1 MNARLSLNVSFLVT
15 ICLLLLLLNMNE
27 VHGKKRRH
35 RPVQRAAKISKS
47 AAIDVKNKNCEDE
60 QGGAAKENK
69 LLSPWAWKSDN
80 SLAFDIAI
88 TLPPADGNSTRTSS
102 SNTTTQLTTMASSST
117 TVATEQFL
125 LNDVDGMA
133 QQQPQ
138 REAAENGAGNLT
150 ALSATERELDNSA
163 TIATTTTTKPL
174 QTESWAQNAE
184 EPAEL
189 ARNRLKPSLKFTGAN
204 ASAMAPD
211 VGTLP
216 PGIEPSPPAFVSAE
230 ELLLNNKLIDDI
242 DMATQSS
249 STLSNDSLAADIGPR
264 PPASRGISGRN
275 GSTDSTKYW
284 RFTRLPYINNGTEF
298 AEPAPIV
305 PFNSKA
311 REEESLTDL
320 ELQPPHLGQADFFTL
335 PDNGSSTE
343 VSAGGDQTAEK
354 AKCQRQRQESANEK
368 AAADYHVQEPYP
380 AHSAESTVPTS
391 PSDTTVLPITA
402 EGILAGDQSN
412 KKLHEA
418 PTPPKHNLISFDAA
432 VDNKTLPGTDQSTVV
447 VDDRKGAD
455 KLFNPLNNSIEG
467 NVIKTKEENCC
478 KLLRFLKGKRDN
490 GSEFASA
497 IDGEEGGISELF
509 SGTDLGD
516 QKIIDAVE
524 SNNKLGTK
532 GREEAEANEEKLEGA
547 TVKAHWEVVQ
557 DASTTTG
564 GGGGLEILK
573 EELRERDFNR
583 IQSHADSSEH
593 RTPTAPLN
601 LANSIETATT
611 SSSISSFLPSSTTPP
626 PRPIKKWT
634 PYVFDC
640 ALEADER
647 GESLCQEWAKGGL
660 CEINRATRFLFCRKT
675 CLCIGIL
682 DSANE

>member
-1 MNARLSLNVSFLVT
+1 MDARLSLNVSFLVT

-35 RPVQRAAKISKS
+35 RPVQRAAKTSKS

-60 QGGAAKENK
+60 QGGTAKENK
-69 LLSPWAWKSDN
+69 LLSPWTWKSDD

-102 SNTTTQLTTMASSST
+102 SSSSNTTTQIATIASSST
-117 TVATEQFL
+117 TAATEQFL

-150 ALSATERELDNSA
+150 ALSATERESDNST
-163 TIATTTTTKPL
+163 TIATTTTTKPS
-174 QTESWAQNAE
+174 QTEGWAQNAE

-189 ARNRLKPSLKFTGAN
+189 ARTRLKPSLKFTGAN

-242 DMATQSS
+242 DMTTTQSS
-249 STLSNDSLAADIGPR
+249 STLSNDSLTADIEGPR

-284 RFTRLPYINNGTEF
+284 RFTRLPYINNGTAF
-298 AEPAPIV
+298 AELAPIV

-311 REEESLTDL
+311 REEESLPDL

-354 AKCQRQRQESANEK
+354 AKCQRQRQESDNEK
-368 AAADYHVQEPYP
+368 AAANMAAVAADDHAQEPCP
-380 AHSAESTVPTS
+380 AHSAESTVPTL
-391 PSDTTVLPITA
+391 PSDTTVLPITP
-402 EGILAGDQSN
+402 EGILAGDESN

-418 PTPPKHNLISFDAA
+418 PTTSSRVEELATELLATILERNLISFDAA
-432 VDNKTLPGTDQSTVV
+432 IGNKTLTGTDQNTF

-467 NVIKTKEENCC
+467 KVIKTKEENCC
-478 KLLRFLKGKRDN
+478 KLLRFLKGKTGN

-497 IDGEEGGISELF
+497 IDGQDGGISEFF
-509 SGTDLGD
+509 SGTDLGA
-516 QKIIDAVE
+516 QNLLELIDFSA
-524 SNNKLGTK
+524 SQPQLNNHHPFQT
-532 GREEAEANEEKLEGA
+532 
-547 TVKAHWEVVQ
+547 
-557 DASTTTG
+557 AS
-564 GGGGLEILK
+564 E
-573 EELRERDFNR
+573 
-583 IQSHADSSEH
+583 
-593 RTPTAPLN
+593 
-601 LANSIETATT
+601 
-611 SSSISSFLPSSTTPP
+611 PP
-626 PRPIKKWT
+626 PAVQQSK
-634 PYVFDC
+634 D
-640 ALEADER
+640 
-647 GESLCQEWAKGGL
+647 
-660 CEINRATRFLFCRKT
+660 
-675 CLCIGIL
+675 
-682 DSANE
+682 